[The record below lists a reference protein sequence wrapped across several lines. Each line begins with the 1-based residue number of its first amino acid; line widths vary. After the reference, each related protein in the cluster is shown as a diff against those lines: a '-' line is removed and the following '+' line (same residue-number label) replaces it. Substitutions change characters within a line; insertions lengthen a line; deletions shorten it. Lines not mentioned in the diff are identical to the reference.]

1 MQGKNQTFY
10 ELKER
15 FEEAGQREE
24 RQVCPVCQLTKE
36 GVMRYLGSLSYENV
50 NDPQERARLRAAG
63 GFCNRHSWQWYS
75 LKDALGTAIIF
86 EDVARLFLQKLRQ
99 SQGQGQGD
107 PFNTPSRSRS
117 RGGGLWALLASV
129 GPGEPDNNLKDRH
142 EMGAPGIEK
151 REELSLSHCPACEV
165 ELEVGERA
173 VGEFVGGLNEEG
185 FQQAYAR
192 STGLCLP
199 HLAWALEKVPAGSRQ
214 FVLEVEAEK
223 WAAIQRELEEVTEK
237 LNFDH
242 TRGRRELG
250 QERGAIFRS
259 VWKAAGM
266 EGLG

>member
-15 FEEAGQREE
+15 FEEAGQKPD
-24 RQVCPVCQLTKE
+24 RQLCPLCQLTRE

-50 NDPQERARLRAAG
+50 NDPQERDKLRAAG

-75 LKDALGTAIIF
+75 LKDALGTAIIY

-99 SQGQGQGD
+99 GD
-107 PFNTPSRSRS
+107 PFNTPSRSS
-117 RGGGLWALLASV
+117 GGGLWTVLSSV
-129 GPGEPDNNLKDRH
+129 GSKEPANDPNNRH

-151 REELSLSHCPACEV
+151 REELRLGHCPACEV
-165 ELEVGERA
+165 ELEVGERVVSEYVA
-173 VGEFVGGLNEEG
+173 GLNEES
-185 FQQAYAR
+185 FRQSYAH
-192 STGLCLP
+192 SSGICLP
-199 HLAWALEKVPAGSRQ
+199 HLAWSLEKMPDSARQ
-214 FVLEVEAEK
+214 FVLAVEAEK
-223 WAAIQRELEEVTEK
+223 WADTQKELGEVTEK

-250 QERGAIFRS
+250 EERHAIYRA

-266 EGLG
+266 EGMG